1 MYKKLNM
8 LVALLCTLI
17 FVTATA
23 VGQVTGGAVTGEVVD
38 AQGAV
43 VPNASVTLRSKETG
57 QTLTSQ
63 TTNSGS
69 YTFPNVP
76 VGTYT
81 ITIESSGFQPATQ
94 EVNVTLNQT
103 TTVNATLQVAGVA
116 VETVTVTAA
125 SEALVQTD
133 SSQMGKTY
141 EAELVRNLPIF
152 GNQNTLA
159 ALAPNVVLQAAGSAG
174 SGGSVGG
181 VRPRY
186 NSFMIDGV
194 DNNQF
199 SVTGPQTTVIQDAVS
214 EFTLLTNNFNAEF
227 GSGSGG
233 QFNTITKSGTN
244 EYNGNIFG
252 YLQHQNL
259 NAAST
264 VQERDLRSG
273 AIAELPRFRNVRYG
287 MTLGG
292 PIVQN
297 KLFFFG
303 AYQHEKNYRQVA
315 GSSFLAP
322 TSAGLGQLASLP
334 GASPFVIG
342 ILRDNLLLAPTQTTT
357 QNVLGA
363 AIPFGTV
370 TVTNPGAFDDFQ
382 TQFNID
388 HLRGTKDQFRYRF
401 SSDKF
406 DAEQASGLGNPK
418 FNNDLVFRS
427 YLFSTTWVRTISSSL
442 INDLRLSYR
451 RHQQNFTLKDEA
463 FNTFPNL
470 TVRSINL
477 GLGPQSNLPQGQF
490 SNNYQVYDTVNY
502 IRGTHSFKFGGEYRN
517 LVATSQFLPRG
528 RGDYIYVNFEDLIR
542 DVVPT
547 FDPVRGVGSAA
558 FTFNQQKY
566 YVFAQDDWK
575 VSPNLTLN
583 LGVRYEYVTLPRDA
597 ALQALNSISDQ
608 PGFITFGVPKTDKNN
623 IAPRVGF
630 AYSPEFEG
638 GIGGWLFGRRGASSI
653 RANFAMSYGEVFG
666 NLPLLTL
673 PPQFQQELRP
683 PNVPGFNTAPG
694 FLERGGLPSRPNP
707 PTTATA
713 ARLASGSYTSD
724 FIQPETYSWAL
735 SFQREMTPTMALELR
750 YLGTRSRHLP
760 VQVWRNAAIPP
771 VTGTNFVPTFFSQPT
786 AAQLAGLP
794 AVSTFV
800 AARRFRNPAFGILT
814 TFDPVGNSQYDGAAI
829 NVTRRFSRG
838 FAFTASYTFSK
849 TISDSDNEVFSSV
862 ANPRRPQNNLNL
874 RDQRALSDFDIP
886 HRFVLGFTYEIPT
899 PEDWEP
905 GFAKAVLGN
914 WTFSGIFQ
922 AQSGQPFTP
931 QSGVDSNLNFDAAG
945 DRTIFNPSGAHGTGS
960 PVCGVNSAGQFLT
973 TANVVTT
980 DINACRVSSTGPGSA
995 VAFFAVNPNA
1005 QYIQAGPGAFATA
1018 GRNTLRS
1025 NMIARTDAAIMKRFP
1040 FGDNN
1045 EYNVEIGAEIN
1056 NFFNQR
1062 VYAIGNFGNALGTAT
1077 APGLSPT
1084 DFAFPTVSSPLF
1096 NNYGAIGNFPGRTIQ
1111 VRAKI
1116 NF

>member
-1 MYKKLNM
+1 MYKKSNAL
-8 LVALLCTLI
+8 LALLCTLA
-17 FVTATA
+17 FVASTA
-23 VGQVTGGAVTGEVVD
+23 VGQVTGGAVTGVVVD

-43 VPNASVTLRSKETG
+43 VPNASVTLRSKDTG

-63 TTNSGS
+63 TTDSGS
-69 YTFPNVP
+69 YTLPNVP

-81 ITIESSGFQPATQ
+81 ITIENTGFRPATQ
-94 EVNVTLNQT
+94 ELTVTLNQT
-103 TTVNATLQVAGVA
+103 TTVNATLQVAGVSG
-116 VETVTVTAA
+116 ETVTVTAA

-133 SSQMGKTY
+133 SSQLGKTY

-159 ALAPNVVLQAAGSAG
+159 ALSPNVVLQPAGTSG
-174 SGGSVGG
+174 SGGAVGG
-181 VRPRY
+181 IRPRY

-199 SVTGPQTTVIQDAVS
+199 SVTGPQTTVIQDAVA

-244 EYNGNIFG
+244 EFHGNAFA
-252 YLQHQNL
+252 YLQNQIF

-264 VQERDLRSG
+264 SQERLLQSG
-273 AIAELPRFRNVRYG
+273 ALNELPLFRNTRYG
-287 MTLGG
+287 LTVGG
-292 PIVQN
+292 PVVKN

-303 AYQHEKNYRQVA
+303 AYQHENNARQVA

-322 TSAGLGQLASLP
+322 TAEGLNQIALLP
-334 GASPFVIG
+334 GASPAVID
-342 ILRDNLLLAPTQTTT
+342 IIRSNLVLAPAATTT
-357 QNVLGA
+357 QTVLGA
-363 AIPFGTV
+363 AVPFGTV
-370 TVTNPGAFDDFQ
+370 SVTNPGGFNDYQ
-382 TQFNID
+382 TQLNID

-401 SSDKF
+401 SSDKN
-406 DAEQASGLGNPK
+406 DQEQATGLGNPK
-418 FNNDLVFRS
+418 FNNNLLFRS
-427 YLFSTTWVRTISSSL
+427 YLFSSTWVRTFSPSV

-451 RHQQNFTLKDEA
+451 RHRQDFTLKEEA

-470 TVRSINL
+470 TVRAINL
-477 GLGPQSNLPQGQF
+477 GIGPSSNLPQGQF

-502 IRGTHSFKFGGEYRN
+502 IRGSHSFKFGGEYRN
-517 LVATSQFLPRG
+517 LIATSQFLPRG
-528 RGDYIYVNFEDLIR
+528 RGDYIYVNFEDLVR

-547 FDPVRGVGSAA
+547 FDPVRGVGSGA
-558 FTFNQQKY
+558 FTFNQEKIY
-566 YVFAQDDWK
+566 FFGQDDWK
-575 VSPNLTLN
+575 VTPNLTLN
-583 LGVRYEYVTLPRDA
+583 LGLRYEYATLPRDA

-638 GIGGWLFGRRGASSI
+638 GVMGRIFGGRGASSI
-653 RANFAMSYGEVFG
+653 RANFSMSYGEVFG
-666 NLPLLTL
+666 NLTLLTL

-683 PNVPGFNTAPG
+683 ANVPGFNTTPG
-694 FLERGGLPSRPNP
+694 FLARGGLPAQPNP
-707 PTTATA
+707 PTTAAA
-713 ARLASGSYTSD
+713 ARAASGSYTSD
-724 FIQPETYSWAL
+724 FIQPETYSWAF
-735 SFQREMTPTMALELR
+735 SFQRELTPTMALELR

-760 VQVWRNAAIPP
+760 IQLWLNPGIPP
-771 VTGTNFVPTFFSQPT
+771 VTATNFVPTFFSQPT

-794 AVSTFV
+794 AVSTFQ
-800 AARRFRNPAFGILT
+800 AARAFRNPAFGILT
-814 TFDPVGNSQYDGAAI
+814 TFDPIGNSQYDGVAA

-838 FAFTASYTFSK
+838 LAFTASYTFSK

-862 ANPRRPQNNLNL
+862 ANPRRAQNNLNIA
-874 RDQRALSDFDIP
+874 DQRAVSDLDIP
-886 HRFVLGFTYEIPT
+886 HRFVIGLTYEVPYFK
-899 PEDWEP
+899 ESGN
-905 GFAKAVLGN
+905 GFVKAVLGN
-914 WTFSGIFQ
+914 WTLSGIFQ
-922 AQSGQPFTP
+922 AQSGQPITP

-945 DRTIFNPSGAHGTGS
+945 DRTIFNPNGAQGTGS
-960 PVCGVNSAGQFLT
+960 PVCAVNSAGQFLT
-973 TANVVTT
+973 SAGAVTT
-980 DINACRVSSTGPGSA
+980 DINSCRPGSGAA
-995 VAFFAVNPNA
+995 VAYFAINPNA
-1005 QYIQAGPGAFATA
+1005 QYIQAGLGARATA

-1025 NMIARTDAAIMKRFP
+1025 NMIARTDAAITKRFP
-1040 FGDNN
+1040 FGNN
-1045 EYNVEIGAEIN
+1045 SEYNVEIGAEIN
-1056 NFFNQR
+1056 NLFNQR
-1062 VYAIGNFGNALGTAT
+1062 VYAIGNFGNALGTST

-1111 VRAKI
+1111 LRAKI

>member
-1 MYKKLNM
+1 MYKKSN
-8 LVALLCTLI
+8 ALLALFCMLAFMT
-17 FVTATA
+17 VTA
-23 VGQVTGGAVTGEVVD
+23 VGQVTGGAVTGVVVD
-38 AQGAV
+38 ATGAV
-43 VPNASVTLRSKETG
+43 VPNASVTLRSRDTG
-57 QTLTSQ
+57 QTLSSQ
-63 TTNSGS
+63 STASGS

-76 VGTYT
+76 VGAYT
-81 ITIESSGFQPATQ
+81 ITIESTGFQPASQ
-94 EVNVTLNQT
+94 ELTVVLNQT

-116 VETVTVTAA
+116 GETVTVTAS

-133 SSQMGKTY
+133 SSQLGKTY

-159 ALAPNVVLQAAGSAG
+159 ALSPNVVLQPAGSAG

-199 SVTGPQTTVIQDAVS
+199 SVTGPQTTVIQDAVQ

-227 GSGSGG
+227 GSASGG

-244 EYNGNIFG
+244 EYHGNVFA
-252 YLQHQNL
+252 YVQNQRL

-264 VQERDLRSG
+264 AQEQQLKSG
-273 AIAELPRFRNVRYG
+273 ALQRLPRFRNTRYG
-287 MTLGG
+287 FTLGG
-292 PIVQN
+292 PIVKN
-297 KLFFFG
+297 ELFFFG
-303 AYQHEKNYRQVA
+303 AYQHETNNRQVA

-322 TSAGLGQLASLP
+322 TEAGLNQIAGLP
-334 GASPFVIG
+334 GASPFVV
-342 ILRDNLLLAPTQTTT
+342 NLLRNNLVLAPAATTT

-370 TVTNPGAFDDFQ
+370 SVSTPGGFNDFQ
-382 TQFNID
+382 TQFNVD
-388 HLRGTKDQFRYRF
+388 HNRGTKDQFRYRF

-406 DAEQASGLGNPK
+406 DAEQATGLGNPK
-418 FNNDLVFRS
+418 FNNNLVFRS
-427 YLFSTTWVRTISSSL
+427 YLFSTTWVRTFSPSV

-451 RHQQNFTLKDEA
+451 RHKQDFTLREEA

-477 GLGPQSNLPQGQF
+477 GLGPNTNLPQGQF
-490 SNNYQVYDTVNY
+490 SNNYQVYDTINY
-502 IRGTHSFKFGGEYRN
+502 IRGSHSFKFGGEYRN
-517 LVATSQFLPRG
+517 LIATSQFLPRG

-547 FDPVRGVGSAA
+547 FDPVRGVGSGG
-558 FTFNQQKY
+558 FTFNQEKFY
-566 YVFAQDDWK
+566 LFGQDDWK
-575 VSPNLTLN
+575 VTSNLTLN
-583 LGVRYEYVTLPRDA
+583 LGLRYEYVTLPRDA
-597 ALQALNSISDQ
+597 ALQALNAISNK
-608 PGFITFGVPKTDKNN
+608 PGFITFGVPATDKNN

-638 GIGGWLFGRRGASSI
+638 GIGRFLFGNRGQGSI
-653 RANFAMSYGEVFG
+653 RANFSVSYGEVFG

-683 PNVPGFNTAPG
+683 PNVPGFDLSPG
-694 FLERGGLPSRPNP
+694 FLQRGGLPSRPNP
-707 PTTATA
+707 PTTVAS
-713 ARLASGSYTSD
+713 ARAVSSSYTND

-735 SFQREMTPTMALELR
+735 SFQRELTPTMALELR

-760 VQVWRNAAIPP
+760 VQIWLNPGIPV
-771 VTGTNFVPTFFSQPT
+771 VTENRFVPTFFSQPT

-794 AVSTFV
+794 TVSTFT
-800 AARRFRNPAFGILT
+800 AQRRFVDPDFSILT
-814 TFDPVGNSQYDGAAI
+814 AFEPVGNSQYDGGAV
-829 NVTRRFSRG
+829 NVTRRFSQG
-838 FAFTASYTFSK
+838 LAFTASYTFSK
-849 TISDSDNEVFSSV
+849 TISNSDNELFTSV

-874 RDQRALSDFDIP
+874 RDQRSLSDFDIP
-886 HRFVLGFTYEIPT
+886 HRFVLGFTYEVPT
-899 PEDWEP
+899 FNNLDS

-914 WTFSGIFQ
+914 WTVSGIFQ
-922 AQSGQPFTP
+922 AQSGQPITP

-945 DRTIFNPSGAHGTGS
+945 DRTIFNPNGAPGTGS
-960 PVCGVNSAGQFLT
+960 PVCGVNSAGQMLT
-973 TANVVTT
+973 SAGVVTT
-980 DINACRVSSTGPGSA
+980 DINACRVSSTGPGAA

-1005 QYIQAGPGAFATA
+1005 QFIQAGPGARANA

-1025 NMIARTDAAIMKRFP
+1025 NMIARTDAAVMKRFP
-1040 FGDNN
+1040 FGQ
-1045 EYNVEIGAEIN
+1045 ERYNLEIGAEVN
-1056 NFFNQR
+1056 NLFNQR
-1062 VYAIGNFGNALGTAT
+1062 IYAIGNFGNALGTAT

-1096 NNYGAIGNFPGRTIQ
+1096 NQYSIGNFPGRSIQ
-1111 VRAKI
+1111 LRAKL